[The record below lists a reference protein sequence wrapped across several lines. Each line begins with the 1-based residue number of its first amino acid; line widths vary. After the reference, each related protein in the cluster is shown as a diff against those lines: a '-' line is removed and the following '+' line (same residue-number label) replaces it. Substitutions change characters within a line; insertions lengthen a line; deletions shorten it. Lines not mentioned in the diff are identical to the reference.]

1 MKKKFLLYI
10 IIIAGI
16 TSCSKDLEQVPISQS
31 SVANFFRNTADF
43 ESAING
49 LYQSLLEGEY
59 GVNQFEMSEIRSDNV
74 YSPGTSGVRDWLP
87 INNFENTLATNP
99 YISAL
104 WLNDFNGILRANSVL
119 DNLDPSLVPDK
130 TTRDRIEGEAK
141 FFRAFY
147 YFDLVRFVG
156 RVPLFDH
163 VATPSEALEVGR
175 NPVSEVYDLIISDL
189 QTAISNLPSSY
200 PSSQLGKVTKN
211 AAKGIL
217 ALVYLTRSGPTYNIE
232 GPGLGTNDYGAA
244 LTLLNE
250 VISSGLYS
258 LQSTYASVFSY
269 TNEHNSEI
277 IFNIEAIN
285 DGTSNNSGLGTILP
299 TDMYE
304 GAYAVAKG
312 LFAGGV
318 DGDGPKNPS
327 DDLLNSFQAADVRD
341 DFSILMSYTDINGNP
356 RNSPQF
362 VKFLDLS
369 KKPLIRFN
377 WPINFPI
384 LRYADI
390 LLMKAEAILG
400 GASGSQTDIDNL
412 INQVRNRAGLG
423 NISNATIDDL
433 LNERRHEF
441 MAEGKRW
448 HDLVRTGKVLTRMA
462 AFDASDDASNKM
474 NPVTANYIIYPIPA
488 NQLSVNPGLYEQN
501 PGY

>member
-1 MKKKFLLYI
+1 MKKKLIIYI
-10 IIIAGI
+10 LVVGSIA
-16 TSCSKDLEQVPISQS
+16 SCTKDLDQVPISQS

-49 LYQSLLEGEY
+49 LYQSLIDGEY

-87 INNFENTLATNP
+87 INNFENTLPTNP

-104 WLNDFNGILRANSVL
+104 WQNDFNGILRANSVL
-119 DNLDPSLVPDK
+119 DKLDPSLVPDN
-130 TTRDRIEGEAK
+130 TTRNRIEGEAK

-156 RVPLFDH
+156 KVPLFDH
-163 VATPSEALEVGR
+163 VASPSEALEVGR
-175 NPVSEVYDLIISDL
+175 NDVAEIYDLIISDL
-189 QTAISNLPSSY
+189 QTAINNLPATY
-200 PSSQLGKVTKN
+200 PSSQLGKVTNN
-211 AAKGIL
+211 AAKGTL
-217 ALVYLTRSGPTYNIE
+217 ALVYLTRSGPTYNID
-232 GPGLGTNDYGAA
+232 GPGMGTNDYAAA
-244 LTLLNE
+244 LALLNE
-250 VISSGLYS
+250 IISSGLYS
-258 LQSTYASVFSY
+258 LQPTYADVFSY
-269 TNEHNSEI
+269 SNEHNSEI
-277 IFNIEAIN
+277 IFNMEAIN

-304 GAYAVAKG
+304 GAYAVAQG

-327 DDLLNSFQAADVRD
+327 DDLLNSFEAADQRD
-341 DFSILMSYTDINGNP
+341 DFSILMSYNDINGNP

-369 KKPLIRFN
+369 KRPLIRFN
-377 WPINFPI
+377 WSINFPV
-384 LRYADI
+384 LRYADV
-390 LLMKAEAILG
+390 LLMKAEAILRG
-400 GASGSQTDIDNL
+400 GSGSQTDVDNL
-412 INQVRNRAGLG
+412 INQVRMRAGLG

-448 HDLVRTGKVLTRMA
+448 HDLVRTGKVLTTMA
-462 AFDASDDASNKM
+462 AFDASDDVANKM
-474 NPVTANYIIYPIPA
+474 NPVTANFILYPLPA
-488 NQLSVNPGLYEQN
+488 NQLVVNPGLYTQN